1 MSLRTQGCHGGCN
14 PREAQV
20 SGIRGSFFIPH
31 GLVCSESFG
40 HQEAIGCDT
49 QRRMMVE
56 SAPAPA
62 FVVTKAEL
70 LFQVLV
76 IALNTPT
83 HFGHE
88 HQLFYQR
95 IGWCCGQEV
104 FGWLR
109 FAPGHST
116 SNHSSSRK
124 VLRQ

>member
-1 MSLRTQGCHGGCN
+1 
-14 PREAQV
+14 
-20 SGIRGSFFIPH
+20 
-31 GLVCSESFG
+31 
-40 HQEAIGCDT
+40 
-49 QRRMMVE
+49 MMVE

-62 FVVTKAEL
+62 FVVTKAEV

-95 IGWCCGQEV
+95 FGWCRGQEV

-109 FAPGHST
+109 FALRPLNQQPLFVTQGAAPIVSMRRANPHGRK
-116 SNHSSSRK
+116 SR
-124 VLRQ
+124 